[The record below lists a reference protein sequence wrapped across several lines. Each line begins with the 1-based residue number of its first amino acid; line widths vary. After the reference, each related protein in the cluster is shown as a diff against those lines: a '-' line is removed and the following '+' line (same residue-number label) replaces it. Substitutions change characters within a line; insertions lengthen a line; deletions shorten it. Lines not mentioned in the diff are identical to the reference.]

1 MKEIKILSEL
11 KNMFIIKI
19 HFAFQ
24 DLENLYL
31 VTDLINGGDLRHH
44 IALFKRFTEE
54 QTQFFIACIV
64 QALETLHG

>member
-1 MKEIKILSEL
+1 MKEIKILSGL

-24 DLENLYL
+24 DRENLYL
-31 VTDLINGGDLRHH
+31 VTDLISGGDLRHH

-54 QTQFFIACIV
+54 QAQFFIACIV

>member
-31 VTDLINGGDLRHH
+31 VMDLINGGDLRHH

-54 QTQFFIACIV
+54 
-64 QALETLHG
+64 